1 LASRKMWKTVSP
13 APITGLR
20 RANDRIGGM

>member
-1 LASRKMWKTVSP
+1 LASRKMWITVSP